1 DGAAGRPWVPQSWP
15 GGGRAGARAGTAA
28 ARDGGAARGVVVV
41 GSAGVGKSRLA
52 REAGDDAGRRG
63 ALVEWVQATRS
74 AASVPLGALAALL
87 PGDARSDDAL
97 ELMRSCVRALGE
109 RAAGRPVVLAVDD
122 AHLLDDTSAAL
133 VLHLTVTG
141 TA

>member
-52 REAGDDAGRRG
+52 REAVADAGRRG

-74 AASVPLGALAALL
+74 AASVPLGAFAPLL
-87 PGDARSDDAL
+87 PGEARSDDAL
-97 ELMRSCVRALGE
+97 ELLRSTATTMRE
-109 RAAGRPVVLAVDD
+109 RGAGRPMVLAVDD
-122 AHLLDDTSAAL
+122 AHLLADASA
-133 VLHLTVTG
+133 
-141 TA
+141 